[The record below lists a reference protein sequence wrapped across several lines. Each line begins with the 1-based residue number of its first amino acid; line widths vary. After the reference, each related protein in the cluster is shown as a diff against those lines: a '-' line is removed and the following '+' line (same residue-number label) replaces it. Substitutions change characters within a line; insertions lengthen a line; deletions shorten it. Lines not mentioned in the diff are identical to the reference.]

1 MKEVTFLNPQF
12 FWLFLL
18 LPLAI
23 GWYLWKRKQQAP
35 TLKIS
40 SLKGFQTKSSFLA
53 KLQPLL
59 FVMRLLALS
68 ALIVAMAR
76 PRTVDISN
84 KTKTTKGIDIVI
96 AVDVSGSMLAK
107 DLKPNRM
114 EALKRVAA
122 DFVEERPND
131 RIGLVVYAAEAYT
144 KTPVTS
150 DKSVILDAVNSI
162 KYDNTLQDGTGIGM
176 GLTTAVNRLKDSKAK
191 SKVIILL
198 TDGVNNA
205 GFIEPET
212 ASDIAEQYGI
222 KVYTIGIGTNGMA
235 EFPYAIAPN
244 GQFLFRMMQVEI
256 DEKLM
261 QSIARK
267 TGGKYFRATSNSNLA
282 QIYKE
287 INKLETTEIE
297 ELRFYDY
304 DEKYRPFVWLAGI
317 LVLLEIG
324 LRKRFLEVLYNV
336 RIRRKRLFIFLASSQ
351 YWCCFFFTLFGKEKS
366 NVNLAI
372 LIWLKN

>member
-1 MKEVTFLNPQF
+1 MEKITFLNPEF

-18 LPLAI
+18 LPFAI
-23 GWYLWKRKQQAP
+23 AWLYWKKNQQTA

-40 SLKGFQTKSSFLA
+40 SLQGFKGTESVLA
-53 KLQPLL
+53 KLKPVLN
-59 FVMRLLALS
+59 VMRIVALAS
-68 ALIVAMAR
+68 LIIAMAR

-84 KTKTTKGIDIVI
+84 KTKTTKGIDIVV

-131 RIGLVVYAAEAYT
+131 RIGLVVYASEAYT
-144 KTPVTS
+144 KSPVTS
-150 DKSVILDAVNSI
+150 DKAVIQDAIRSI
-162 KYDNTLQDGTGIGM
+162 KYDNVLQDGTGIGM
-176 GLTTAVNRLKDSKAK
+176 GLATAVNRLKDSKAK
-191 SKVIILL
+191 SKVVILL

-212 ASDIAEQYGI
+212 ASDIAQQYGI

-244 GQFLFRMMQVEI
+244 GQFLFQMMKVEI
-256 DEKLM
+256 DEQLM
-261 QSIARK
+261 KNIARK
-267 TGGKYFRATSNSNLA
+267 TGGKYFRATSNDKLA
-282 QIYKE
+282 EIYNE

-297 ELRFYDY
+297 ELKFYDY
-304 DEKYRPFVWLAGI
+304 DEKFRPFVLLAGF
-317 LVLLEIG
+317 LLLLEIG
-324 LRKRFLEVLYNV
+324 FRNTVYRS
-336 RIRRKRLFIFLASSQ
+336 FI
-351 YWCCFFFTLFGKEKS
+351 
-366 NVNLAI
+366 
-372 LIWLKN
+372 

>member
-1 MKEVTFLNPQF
+1 MEKITFLNPEF

-18 LPLAI
+18 IPLAI
-23 GWYLWKRKQQAP
+23 AWLIWKRNQQSA

-40 SLKGFQTKSSFLA
+40 SLQGFRGTDSLMA
-53 KLQPLL
+53 KLKPGLDLL
-59 FVMRLLALS
+59 RLLALS
-68 ALIVAMAR
+68 SLIIAMAR

-84 KTKTTKGIDIVI
+84 KTKTTKGIDIVV

-122 DFVEERPND
+122 DFVDERPND
-131 RIGLVVYAAEAYT
+131 RIGLVVYASEAYT
-144 KTPVTS
+144 KSPVTS
-150 DKSVILDAVNSI
+150 DKAVIQDAIRSI
-162 KYDNTLQDGTGIGM
+162 KYDNVLQDGTGIGM
-176 GLTTAVNRLKDSKAK
+176 GLATSVNRLKDSKAK
-191 SKVIILL
+191 SKVVILL

-212 ASDIAEQYGI
+212 ASDIAQQYGI

-244 GQFLFRMMQVEI
+244 GQFLFQMMKVEI

-261 QSIARK
+261 QNIARK
-267 TGGKYFRATSNSNLA
+267 TGGKYFRATSNDKLA
-282 QIYKE
+282 EIYNE

-297 ELRFYDY
+297 ELKFYDY
-304 DEKYRPFVWLAGI
+304 DEKFRPFVLLAGF
-317 LVLLEIG
+317 LLLLEIG
-324 LRKRFLEVLYNV
+324 LRNTIYRS
-336 RIRRKRLFIFLASSQ
+336 FI
-351 YWCCFFFTLFGKEKS
+351 
-366 NVNLAI
+366 
-372 LIWLKN
+372 

>member
-1 MKEVTFLNPQF
+1 MKEITFLNPGF
-12 FWLFLL
+12 FWFFLL
-18 LPLAI
+18 LPIAI
-23 GWYLWKRKQQAP
+23 GWYLWKQKQQAP
-35 TLKIS
+35 TLKLS
-40 SLKGFQTKSSFLA
+40 SLRGFQTTSSFLA
-53 KLQPLL
+53 KLHPVL
-59 FVMRLLALS
+59 FVLRLLALS
-68 ALIVAMAR
+68 ALILAMAR

-84 KTKTTKGIDIVI
+84 ETKTTRGIDIVI

-114 EALKRVAA
+114 EALKKVASN
-122 DFVEERPND
+122 FVQQRPND

-150 DKSVILDAVNSI
+150 DKAVVLYAVNSI
-162 KYDNTLQDGTGIGM
+162 KYDNVLQDGTGIGM
-176 GLTTAVNRLKDSKAK
+176 GLTTAINRLKDSKAK

-256 DEKLM
+256 DENLM
-261 QSIARK
+261 RSIARK
-267 TGGKYFRATSNSNLA
+267 TGGKYFRATSNSKLR
-282 QIYKE
+282 QIYNE

-297 ELRFYDY
+297 ELKYYDY
-304 DEKYRPFVWLAGI
+304 DEKYRPLVMLAGI
-317 LVLLEIG
+317 LVLIEIG
-324 LRKRFLEVLYNV
+324 LRNTIFKS
-336 RIRRKRLFIFLASSQ
+336 FI
-351 YWCCFFFTLFGKEKS
+351 
-366 NVNLAI
+366 
-372 LIWLKN
+372 

>member
-1 MKEVTFLNPQF
+1 MEKITFLNPEF

-18 LPLAI
+18 LPFAI
-23 GWYLWKRKQQAP
+23 AWLYWKKNQQTA

-40 SLKGFQTKSSFLA
+40 SLQGFKGTESVLA
-53 KLQPLL
+53 KLKPVLN
-59 FVMRLLALS
+59 VMRIVALAS
-68 ALIVAMAR
+68 LIIAMAR

-84 KTKTTKGIDIVI
+84 KTKTTKGIDIVV

-131 RIGLVVYAAEAYT
+131 RIGLVVYASEAYT
-144 KTPVTS
+144 KSPVTS
-150 DKSVILDAVNSI
+150 DKAVIQDAIRSI
-162 KYDNTLQDGTGIGM
+162 KYDNVLQDGTGIGM
-176 GLTTAVNRLKDSKAK
+176 GLATAVNRLKDSKAK
-191 SKVIILL
+191 SKVVILL

-212 ASDIAEQYGI
+212 ASDIAQQYGI

-244 GQFLFRMMQVEI
+244 GQFLFQMMKVEI
-256 DEKLM
+256 DEQLM
-261 QSIARK
+261 KNIARK
-267 TGGKYFRATSNSNLA
+267 TGGKYFRATSNDKLA
-282 QIYKE
+282 EIYNE

-297 ELRFYDY
+297 ELKFYDY
-304 DEKYRPFVWLAGI
+304 DEKFRPFVLLAGF
-317 LVLLEIG
+317 LLLLEIG
-324 LRKRFLEVLYNV
+324 LRNTVYRS
-336 RIRRKRLFIFLASSQ
+336 FI
-351 YWCCFFFTLFGKEKS
+351 
-366 NVNLAI
+366 
-372 LIWLKN
+372 